1 MKKVLLGLSLIF
13 TLMVSCEN
21 PSMERGFESLNA
33 AVLELQAQFDALNI
47 PQIIA
52 DLDTLNLQV
61 GEMIVDV
68 EAYSKQVE
76 EFNAQVLELQTRLEA
91 MLIQVQGITETV
103 NGMTITAGG
112 LATTQQ
118 MQDLLSQV
126 EEFGAGVDILVAR
139 ADYDYDG
146 VVNALDKCPDT
157 PITEINDVD
166 TDGCSPSQ
174 LED

>member
-1 MKKVLLGLSLIF
+1 MKKGLLSLLSLILI
-13 TLMVSCEN
+13 TSCAN
-21 PSMERGFESLNA
+21 PSMERGLESLNDS
-33 AVLELQAQFDALNI
+33 LEQLEIGIDALGI
-47 PQIIA
+47 PQMID
-52 DLDTLNLQV
+52 DLDSMNVMV

-68 EAYSKQVE
+68 EEYSAQME
-76 EFNAQVLELQTRLEA
+76 EFNQQVLEIQARLEA
-91 MLIQVQGITETV
+91 LLVQIQGVTEIV
-103 NGMTITAGG
+103 NGIEVQSGG

-118 MQDLLSQV
+118 FQDLLSQV
-126 EEFGAGVDILVAR
+126 QEFGAGVDLLVAR

-146 VVNALDKCPDT
+146 VVNGLDKCPDT